1 MPSRHVWARSK
12 IPKPSV
18 MRLEFRSKKGRGTF
32 EFAFP
37 YENPAV
43 RKACKGFS
51 FFMGAACRGLRFYG
65 GIGYDRVDAHLLKLR

>member
-51 FFMGAACRGLRFYG
+51 FLWERHAEAYG
-65 GIGYDRVDAHLLKLR
+65 FKAESDMIE